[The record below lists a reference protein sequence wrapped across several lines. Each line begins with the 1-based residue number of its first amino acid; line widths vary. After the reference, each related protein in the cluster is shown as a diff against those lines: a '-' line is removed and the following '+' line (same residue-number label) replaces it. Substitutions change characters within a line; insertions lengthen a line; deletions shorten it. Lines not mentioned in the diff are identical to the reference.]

1 MHFWMDKSEEWPS
14 CRFSQRRLS
23 GGESESDSPVFTAD
37 RLYEFSRVYTEL
49 FTACRVIWETCCWET
64 LRERSSSLIRS
75 CFDTLSVELRIHVW
89 VWTYE
94 DSDLLRWTCNQR
106 GQRSPERLCVFL
118 HVQSNLR
125 SAADAQR
132 WSDDFWRFMLHL
144 RRWRYWIRAL
154 SHVSS
159 YSRLIQCL
167 CARHALWWW
176 ILECASAFL
185 NIKCLWKHL
194 KTSVPRLR
202 SDSMADSLKLCSHF

>member
-1 MHFWMDKSEEWPS
+1 MHVLPAKAVA
-14 CRFSQRRLS
+14 

-75 CFDTLSVELRIHVW
+75 CFDTMSVKLRIHVW

-94 DSDLLRWTCNQR
+94 DSDLLRWTCNQHGR
-106 GQRSPERLCVFL
+106 QSPERPCLSSVCFSTFSL
-118 HVQSNLR
+118 ISGLR
-125 SAADAQR
+125 LTLSGDQTT
-132 WSDDFWRFMLHL
+132 SGDSCFMLHL
-144 RRWRYWIRAL
+144 MRWRYWIRAL

-167 CARHALWWW
+167 CAQHALWWW
-176 ILECASAFL
+176 ILECGSAFL

-194 KTSVPRLR
+194 RTSVPRPG
-202 SDSMADSLKLCSHF
+202 SDSMADSLNPCSHF